1 MCRRTMN
8 HPNDHGIKIIGS
20 NSGSP
25 LLVGYREGSHLSS
38 SPRSISLCLGRLWY
52 GTWTIPF
59 LEANLNKHQIMVT
72 VCDHQLETAPETT
85 VVRACHPVNDKHAWR
100 FTVRIPNPIDKT
112 TTVQEDFEW
121 YTRRVF
127 RLEGDKWNRHGS
139 YLMQVSTQKVV
150 AQLERR
156 RRRRRRLIMSPVFV
170 ISFLGSGN
178 EFGGIWK
185 VIVFAIGLCG
195 Q

>member
-1 MCRRTMN
+1 MCRRTLH
-8 HPNDHGIKIIGS
+8 HPNDHGIKIS
-20 NSGSP
+20 ESSSDLP
-25 LLVGYREGSHLSS
+25 LLVGYRGGSHLSS
-38 SPRSISLCLGRLWY
+38 RPRSVSLCLGAQWY
-52 GTWTIPF
+52 ATWTVPF
-59 LEANLNKHQIMVT
+59 LEASLNKHQIMVS

-85 VVRACHPVNDKHAWR
+85 VVRACRPVNDKHAWR
-100 FTVRIPNPIDKT
+100 FTVGIPNPIDKT

-121 YTRRVF
+121 YTRRAY

-150 AQLERR
+150 AQLGRR
-156 RRRRRRLIMSPVFV
+156 RRRRRRSVISPAFV

-178 EFGGIWK
+178 EYGGLWK
-185 VIVFAIGLCG
+185 IIVFAIGLCG